1 MFDKNDFSILLSICA
16 LLISIVAGTI
26 APIIDGINRRKAE
39 RRKQIAAQS
48 EKFWQLANQI
58 VNGIRTDSKTFTATA
73 WTLESHLTNKG
84 NRWLLDNFTH
94 KLRDFSN
101 LSDSEK
107 DLSRNALK
115 RELNQVIDVLHNEM
129 Y

>member
-39 RRKQIAAQS
+39 RRKQIAVQI
-48 EKFWQLANQI
+48 EKFWQLGNQI
-58 VNGIRTDSKTFTATA
+58 VNGKLTDSRDFTTTA
-73 WTLESHLTNKG
+73 WTLESHLSRKR
-84 NRWLLDNFTH
+84 NRSLLENFRRRLRAFS
-94 KLRDFSN
+94 KLSED
-101 LSDSEK
+101 EK
-107 DLSRNALK
+107 DMSRDNLK
-115 RELNQVIDVLHNEM
+115 EELGRMIEILHKEM